1 MKRKIAIEKIDDKQR
16 RLVSFSKRKSG
27 LFNKAKQLS
36 HLTGA
41 QIAVIILSETGR
53 PYVQASPTPS
63 SFESLIAP
71 FVSSSP
77 STSTTEATHE
87 MTSSTTETETS
98 TTQGEDVF
106 NLNDSLRYLLEFD
119 VENCND
125 LKELEAMKK
134 KLEETRKRTAVALDL
149 SVAEYLLSD

>member
-1 MKRKIAIEKIDDKQR
+1 MKRQFRIEKIDDKQR
-16 RLVSFSKRKSG
+16 RLVSFSKRKSS

-41 QIAVIILSETGR
+41 EIAVIILSETGR
-53 PYVQASPTPS
+53 PYVQAFPTPS

-77 STSTTEATHE
+77 STSTAEATHE
-87 MTSSTTETETS
+87 MTSSTTETGTS
-98 TTQGEDVF
+98 TQGEDVF
-106 NLNDSLRYLLEFD
+106 NINDSLRYLLEFD

-125 LKELEAMKK
+125 LKELEALKK

>member
-1 MKRKIAIEKIDDKQR
+1 MKRQFRIEKIDDKQR

-41 QIAVIILSETGR
+41 EIAVIILSETGR
-53 PYVQASPTPS
+53 PYVQAFPTPS
-63 SFESLIAP
+63 SFESLVAP

-77 STSTTEATHE
+77 STSTAEATHE
-87 MTSSTTETETS
+87 MTSSMSTETGTS
-98 TTQGEDVF
+98 TQGEDVF
-106 NLNDSLRYLLEFD
+106 NINDSLRYLLEFD

-125 LKELEAMKK
+125 LKELEALKK

>member
-1 MKRKIAIEKIDDKQR
+1 MKRQFRIEKIDDKQR

-41 QIAVIILSETGR
+41 EIAVIILSETGR
-53 PYVQASPTPS
+53 PYVQAFPTSS
-63 SFESLIAP
+63 SFESLVAP

-77 STSTTEATHE
+77 STSTAEATHE
-87 MTSSTTETETS
+87 MTSSTTETGTS
-98 TTQGEDVF
+98 TQGEDVF
-106 NLNDSLRYLLEFD
+106 NINDSLRYLLEFD

-125 LKELEAMKK
+125 LKELEALKK